1 MSNEILITVA
11 PGETRAALLHGGVV
25 QEVYIER
32 PQNIS
37 LVGNIYMGKVSRL
50 LPGLEAAFVDIG
62 IERNGFLH
70 LSDVVNQVS
79 KRRNNENPKVT
90 DIRHAL
96 HEGQLI
102 MVQVIKN
109 PINDKGARLTTE
121 ISLVSRYFAYLPAG
135 IGNKVSHRIRKR
147 DERQRLQD
155 SLALMLSKNKSQGAV
170 GSTQQRLT
178 GSYIVRTAAEGIGLK
193 YLQSDLSFLQ
203 HCWEA
208 VQLEKVTI
216 KKPGRVFE
224 EMALQVRVMRDLVD
238 EKTTSILVDC
248 ADVFDQ
254 LGKIMDRYHQS
265 SSNLLVYYDG
275 EKPLFQHYKV
285 EEEVTKALQRRVN
298 LDSGG
303 SVVFDQT
310 EAMTTVDVNTGGD
323 IGHRDLEKAAFNT
336 NMQASKVIA
345 RQIRLRNVG
354 GIIIID
360 FIDMDDDSHRQKVLA
375 SLKKALLVDTVATF
389 ISGFTELGL
398 VQVNRKR
405 INKSLRELL
414 SDNCPTCDGVGSIKS
429 LSTISCE
436 IWREISRAASAYNCQ
451 NIRIQASPEVTG
463 YLATE
468 ERSVLTEIEKSINCT
483 IQLRD
488 DELYSREQFDIIPV

>member
-1 MSNEILITVA
+1 MGNEILITVG

-25 QEVYIER
+25 QEVHIER
-32 PQNIS
+32 PSNIS
-37 LVGNIYMGKVSRL
+37 LVGNIYMGKVARI

-70 LSDVVNQVS
+70 LSDAVSQVS
-79 KRRNNENPKVT
+79 NRGKIETSKAT
-90 DIRHAL
+90 DIRHVL

-121 ISLVSRYFAYLPAG
+121 ISVVSRYFSYLPAG
-135 IGNKVSHRIRKR
+135 IGNKVSHRIKKR

-155 SLALMLSKNKSQGAV
+155 NLELILSKDV
-170 GSTQQRLT
+170 GKGGVRSTQQSST
-178 GSYIVRTAAEGIGLK
+178 GSYIVRTAAEGIALK
-193 YLQSDLSFLQ
+193 YLQSDLHFLQ
-203 HCWEA
+203 LCWEA
-208 VQLEKVTI
+208 VQSEKITI
-216 KKPGRVFE
+216 KKPGRVFQ
-224 EMALQVRVMRDLVD
+224 EMALQVRVIRDLVD
-238 EKTTSILVDC
+238 DKTTSILVDC
-248 ADVFDQ
+248 ADVFER
-254 LGKIMDRYHQS
+254 LKKVMDRYHQS
-265 SSNLLVYYDG
+265 ITNLLVYYDG

-285 EEEVTKALQRRVN
+285 DEEVTKALQRRVN

-303 SVVFDQT
+303 TVVFDQT

-323 IGHRDLEKAAFNT
+323 IGHRNLEKAVFNT

-354 GIIIID
+354 GIIVID
-360 FIDMDDDSHRQKVLA
+360 FIDMDDDNHRQQVLA
-375 SLKKALLVDTVATF
+375 SLKKALLADTVATF
-389 ISGFTELGL
+389 VSEFTELGL

-414 SDNCPTCDGVGSIKS
+414 SDNCSSCDGTGSIKS

-436 IWREISRAASAYNCQ
+436 IWREISRTASSYDCQ

-468 ERSVLTEIEKSINCT
+468 ERSILTEIEKSIDCT

>member
-1 MSNEILITVA
+1 
-11 PGETRAALLHGGVV
+11 
-25 QEVYIER
+25 
-32 PQNIS
+32 
-37 LVGNIYMGKVSRL
+37 
-50 LPGLEAAFVDIG
+50 
-62 IERNGFLH
+62 
-70 LSDVVNQVS
+70 
-79 KRRNNENPKVT
+79 
-90 DIRHAL
+90 
-96 HEGQLI
+96 
-102 MVQVIKN
+102 
-109 PINDKGARLTTE
+109 
-121 ISLVSRYFAYLPAG
+121 
-135 IGNKVSHRIRKR
+135 
-147 DERQRLQD
+147 
-155 SLALMLSKNKSQGAV
+155 
-170 GSTQQRLT
+170 
-178 GSYIVRTAAEGIGLK
+178 
-193 YLQSDLSFLQ
+193 
-203 HCWEA
+203 
-208 VQLEKVTI
+208 
-216 KKPGRVFE
+216 
-224 EMALQVRVMRDLVD
+224 MALQVRVMRDLVD
-238 EKTTSILVDC
+238 DKTTRILVDC

-254 LGKIMDRYHQS
+254 LKKIMERYHQS
-265 SSNLLVYYDG
+265 ITNLLVYYDG
-275 EKPLFQHYKV
+275 GKPLFQYYKV
-285 EEEVTKALQRRVN
+285 EEEVDKALQRRVN

-354 GIIIID
+354 GIIVID

-389 ISGFTELGL
+389 ISEFTELGL

-405 INKSLRELL
+405 INKSLKELL

-429 LSTISCE
+429 LNTISCE
-436 IWREISRAASAYNCQ
+436 IWREISRTASAYDCQ

-468 ERSVLTEIEKSINCT
+468 ERSVLTAIEKSIDCT